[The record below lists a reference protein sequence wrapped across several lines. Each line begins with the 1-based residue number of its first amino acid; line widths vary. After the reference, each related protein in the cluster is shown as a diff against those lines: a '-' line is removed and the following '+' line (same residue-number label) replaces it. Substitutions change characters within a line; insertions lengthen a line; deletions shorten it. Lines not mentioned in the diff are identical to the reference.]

1 MTLFLTSSPTG
12 GNGYMY
18 PDSVCGVAPPPG
30 GICSFTADYPS
41 AILDHGRIPDNE
53 INGNQASQYL
63 RMKCSK
69 DATVRIYSVSDTESR
84 LRLKNN
90 LYSRLTLNG
99 YPLNSSGGG
108 VPVYVR
114 GDYEANALLKSTLE
128 TTGPVEAGPFI
139 GNISIVMTID

>member
-1 MTLFLTSSPTG
+1 MIRNPAET
-12 GNGYMY
+12 
-18 PDSVCGVAPPPG
+18 
-30 GICSFTADYPS
+30 
-41 AILDHGRIPDNE
+41 
-53 INGNQASQYL
+53 
-63 RMKCSK
+63 
-69 DATVRIYSVSDTESR
+69 
-84 LRLKNN
+84 KNN

-128 TTGPVEAGPFI
+128 TTGPVEAAFI